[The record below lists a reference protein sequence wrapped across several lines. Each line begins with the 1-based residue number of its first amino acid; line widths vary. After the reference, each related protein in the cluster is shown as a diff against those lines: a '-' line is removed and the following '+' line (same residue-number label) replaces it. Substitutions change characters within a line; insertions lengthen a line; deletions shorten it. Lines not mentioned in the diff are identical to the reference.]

1 MSGFGSGANA
11 TPIGQPSSSDFSG
24 LISGQSSFPAKSF
37 GNVGG
42 GPVKEVKTGC
52 KKCGYQGHLTFQ
64 CRNFVQLDPVKGTLV
79 TIN

>member
-64 CRNFVQLDPVKGTLV
+64 CRNFVQLDPVKG
-79 TIN
+79 IPNN